1 MFSLLSLKYPLCGL
15 FYTTVSILGLP
26 KETCLIPNEENQS
39 PSTGENYNFITECF
53 FLTHQCIHMS
63 FHTVHEKFL
72 KLNQELHRVQR
83 LYNEVR
89 GQGNDEVEP
98 VRSIKRQMEKG
109 NLYTG
114 VGKIE
119 NIFIGYLTI
128 GTQFLH
134 VSFFE

>member
-1 MFSLLSLKYPLCGL
+1 MDYSLPL
-15 FYTTVSILGLP
+15 FQFLGLP
-26 KETCLIPNEENQS
+26 KETCLIPNEDNQS
-39 PSTGENYNFITECF
+39 PSAGENYNFITECF

-83 LYNEVR
+83 LYNDVR

-109 NLYTG
+109 NLYKLKIFSLDILQLVQYSYMYLFLIDTG
-114 VGKIE
+114 TFAKCFR
-119 NIFIGYLTI
+119 IFTI
-128 GTQFLH
+128 
-134 VSFFE
+134 